1 VCFEEITCP
10 SCASRHVVKNGTTR
24 NRKQKYLCRACGR
37 QFIRDYSYQGC
48 RPEVRSLIIP
58 MTLNGSGIRDITRVL
73 RVSINT
79 VLKVIREQASA
90 IPEPQPPPR
99 LADVEVD
106 EMWSF
111 VEKKRRQYWLWY
123 AFSPKTKQVI
133 GYVRGRRTDQ
143 TCRLLLDK
151 LAKCQ
156 ITRFYTDRWESYEK
170 LIPEHRHWI
179 GKQGTQRIERNNLTI
194 RTRLKRWHRRTICFS
209 KSAEMDD
216 AVIKLFFHHR
226 NHPHHK
232 F

>member
-1 VCFEEITCP
+1 
-10 SCASRHVVKNGTTR
+10 
-24 NRKQKYLCRACGR
+24 
-37 QFIRDYSYQGC
+37 
-48 RPEVRSLIIP
+48 

-73 RVSINT
+73 QVSINT
-79 VLKVIREQASA
+79 VLKEIRRAAQEVL
-90 IPEPQPPPR
+90 EPQPPTR

-111 VEKKRRQYWLWY
+111 VEKKRQQRWLWY

-143 TCRLLLDK
+143 TCQQLLDK
-151 LAKCQ
+151 LAACQ
-156 ITRFYTDRWESYEK
+156 ITRFYTDHWESYEK

-179 GKQGTQRIERNNLTI
+179 GKMGTQRIERNNLTI
-194 RTRLKRWHRRTICFS
+194 RTRLKRWQRRTICFS
-209 KSAEMDD
+209 KSVEMDD
-216 AVIKLFFHHR
+216 AVLKLFFHHR